1 MVDIKVTG
9 NDELAELA
17 RNTNQMKNTM
27 HQLMENI
34 GLSASQVAAG
44 AKNIS
49 DSGNMLAQGATT
61 QAASVEQ
68 LSASIAEITNQTAQN
83 AENAERANRLTG
95 EANGKAEIGNKRIG
109 MPWYP
114 AQNMTNDE
122 IYIMEK
128 VIIPALKQQKPFEL
142 PATIKVTKN
151 LYVAMCRLLSR
162 MEYDD
167 NDI

>member
-1 MVDIKVTG
+1 MATEKNRRDMEQRKIHYDQVSFLIPKGGRRLLRALGIKERCTAADVIRR
-9 NDELAELA
+9 AILA
-17 RNTNQMKNTM
+17 RAG
-27 HQLMENI
+27 LENVPNESE
-34 GLSASQVAAG
+34 LKMLDTADTPKDAA
-44 AKNIS
+44 
-49 DSGNMLAQGATT
+49 
-61 QAASVEQ
+61 AA
-68 LSASIAEITNQTAQN
+68 LKHCQTV
-83 AENAERANRLTG
+83 
-95 EANGKAEIGNKRIG
+95 EIGNKRIG

-167 NDI
+167 DNI

>member
-1 MVDIKVTG
+1 MATEKNRRDMEQRKIHYDQVSFLFPKGGRRLLRALGIKERCTAADVIRR
-9 NDELAELA
+9 AILA
-17 RNTNQMKNTM
+17 RA
-27 HQLMENI
+27 
-34 GLSASQVAAG
+34 GLERVPNESELEKLDAAETP
-44 AKNIS
+44 K
-49 DSGNMLAQGATT
+49 D
-61 QAASVEQ
+61 AAAA
-68 LSASIAEITNQTAQN
+68 LKHCQTV
-83 AENAERANRLTG
+83 
-95 EANGKAEIGNKRIG
+95 EIGNKRIG

>member
-1 MVDIKVTG
+1 MATEKNRRDMEQRKIHYDQVSFLIPKGGRRLLRALGIKERCTAADVIRRAILARAG
-9 NDELAELA
+9 LEKVPNESELATLD
-17 RNTNQMKNTM
+17 
-27 HQLMENI
+27 
-34 GLSASQVAAG
+34 AAETP
-44 AKNIS
+44 K
-49 DSGNMLAQGATT
+49 D
-61 QAASVEQ
+61 AAAA
-68 LSASIAEITNQTAQN
+68 LKHCQTV
-83 AENAERANRLTG
+83 
-95 EANGKAEIGNKRIG
+95 EIGNKRIG

-167 NDI
+167 DNI